1 MHAVVVTATI
11 NDREAAMRL
20 LRETVVP
27 TVSQSPG
34 FVAGYWVSLGPEKG
48 GRSILV
54 FESEDAARSAADQV
68 QPSPDDPVTIES
80 VEVGEVVAHA

>member
-1 MHAVVVTATI
+1 MHAVVVAVTVH
-11 NDREAAMRL
+11 DQEGAMNH

-34 FVAGYWVSLGPEKG
+34 FVAGYWVALGSEKG
-48 GRSILV
+48 GRSVLV

-68 QPSPDDPVTIES
+68 QPAPEGGVTIDD
-80 VEVGEVVAHA
+80 VDVGEVVAHA